1 MENSSETPQKDK
13 SNIEQIYA
21 YTEYRLK
28 LANDSLSALNTKL
41 GSVIAFSGAAIS
53 FSINLPN
60 QAFIPDPDHP
70 EIICYSCLIL
80 KMTVCASLI
89 VAIYLGIK
97 GFTPQ
102 SFGAMTPPKLLMKE
116 NYRDSVDDECQL
128 VILKTWLEALEEFEA
143 IRDEKAETTNKA
155 IRVLGFAG
163 FVAATDIMLAAL
175 LSMLRTGVPRV

>member
-1 MENSSETPQKDK
+1 MENSSETPRKDD
-13 SNIEQIYA
+13 SNIKQIYA

-28 LANDSLSALNTKL
+28 LANDSITALNTKL

-60 QAFIPDPDHP
+60 QAFIPDPAHP

-97 GFTPQ
+97 GFMPQ
-102 SFGAMTPPKLLMKE
+102 AFGAMTPPKLLMKE
-116 NYRDSVDDECQL
+116 NYRDTADDECQL
-128 VILKTWLEALEEFEA
+128 VILKTWLEALDEFEM
-143 IRDEKAETTNKA
+143 IRDEKAKTTNKA
-155 IRVLGFAG
+155 IQILGCAG
-163 FVAATDIMLAAL
+163 FLAATDIMLAAL
-175 LSMLRTGVPRV
+175 LPMLRTGVPHV